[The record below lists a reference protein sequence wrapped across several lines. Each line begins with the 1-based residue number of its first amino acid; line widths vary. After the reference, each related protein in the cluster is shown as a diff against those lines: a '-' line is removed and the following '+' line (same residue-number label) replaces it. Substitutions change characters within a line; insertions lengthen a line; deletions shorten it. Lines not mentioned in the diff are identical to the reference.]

1 MTARALVLFL
11 LAIAVRAQTPSAA
24 ASPKFVWEGDVDE
37 AAVLYIRGDH
47 LEVENPRGER
57 VQHQRYRFF
66 HLPPD
71 SRQQVRLE
79 VVEGRGSARITQQPA
94 LENDYTII
102 VDIEDRQEGRGHY
115 SIALYWEAS
124 GDDFRTGAKR
134 WRDRGWQG
142 DGIAEPLGANAK
154 LTWRGHVDSEAIVEC
169 RASAC
174 HTLAQHQGMPVTRER
189 VQFSKPLPR
198 QEVPVSLADDDANG
212 NIRILEQPLRS
223 NGYAVRVE
231 ITAGCSGRKDCGFT
245 LTWREPGGKPGSKPG
260 SAAAE
265 QKPAAHRGVMW
276 SGRVNGTIRVTVRDS
291 STLSQTVS
299 GGPIAN
305 EQTIFDHALPHRGDL
320 SPTIR
325 KVQGRGTVAIVETP
339 SEQNGFGLV
348 FEIRDPGPGADD
360 YMVEVDW

>member
-1 MTARALVLFL
+1 MTARVLVLLL
-11 LAIAVRAQTPSAA
+11 LAMAVRAQTPPA

-37 AAVLYIRGDH
+37 AAVLYVRGDH

-66 HLPPD
+66 HLAPD

-79 VVEGRGSARITQQPA
+79 VVEGRGSVRITQQPT

-102 VDIEDRQEGRGHY
+102 IDIEDRQEGRGHY
-115 SIALYWEAS
+115 SIGLYWEAS
-124 GDDFRTGAKR
+124 GDDFQTGAKR

-142 DGIAEPLGANAK
+142 DGIAEPLGAITK
-154 LTWRGHVDSEAIVEC
+154 LRWRGHVDSEAIVEC

-174 HTLAQHQGMPVTRER
+174 HALTQHRGMPVTRER
-189 VQFSKPLPR
+189 VRFDKPLPR
-198 QEVPVSLADDDANG
+198 QEVLVSLAGDDANG
-212 NIRILEQPLRS
+212 NIRVLEQPLRS
-223 NGYAVRVE
+223 NGYAVRVQ
-231 ITAGCSGRKDCGFT
+231 ITAGCGGRKECGFT
-245 LTWREPGGKPGSKPG
+245 LTWREPGG
-260 SAAAE
+260 AAE

-276 SGRVNGTIRVTVRDS
+276 SGRVGGTIRVTVRDA

-320 SPTIR
+320 SATIR
-325 KVQGRGTVAIVETP
+325 KVQGRGTVAIVESP
-339 SEQNGFGLV
+339 SDGNGFGLV
-348 FEIRDPGPGADD
+348 FEVRDPGPGADD